1 MRRFSG
7 RVSLYFVTVLVLA
20 LLMIA
25 SIGAG
30 ACLADNW
37 TKTAERGLEGNYSQ
51 IQPKVSAQ
59 VRFNSVLY
67 AGTEDSQNGCQIWTY
82 NAGAWTKIVT
92 GGFGDKT
99 NATVKTMCVYNS
111 KLYVGTAKNGLA
123 GCEIWSFD
131 GSAWTQVNTDG
142 FGSPRNKGAF
152 SMAVFGSSLYIGTNN
167 STTGGEVW
175 KYNGSSWSAVEISG
189 FGDANNYSV
198 DSLCVYGSGLFAGTY
213 NHLSGCEVWR
223 YGGSSWTQSVGQAAD
238 GTLGTGPGFGG
249 AYENTSVSVMAVF
262 NGKLYAGLTTKWD
275 GEIWAIYMLVPKDWV
290 RNVWCFDGS
299 SWTSAPT
306 TGVGGKAG
314 YGTVNFDTGVTQ
326 NPAISIAVTGT
337 SLIIGTRNEAN
348 GCEVWSFDGS
358 AWTQLNTRGF
368 GNVNNIT
375 ASSLVTSGSDIW
387 VGTENQLNGADVWHY
402 NSVWTRISGRGF
414 ASNSNYSVAS
424 MLPLGGTLFA
434 GTAGNNGGELW
445 SNSGS
450 GWTFDNIIGDAN
462 NLRISSMAEYNSK
475 LYLGTKNTVDGGE
488 VWRYDGGSVTQV
500 SGSGFSTDPSSTVP
514 VMDDVPAM
522 AVYGGQ
528 LFAGTENLT
537 AWHNIA
543 PGCAVWRYDGSSW
556 TNEQGGG
563 FNDSKNMKVS
573 SMCAYNG
580 SLYVGLSNLS
590 TGCEIWRRDAFGGWS
605 QVNTDGFGNAGN
617 SIPSA
622 MVVCN
627 GNLYIGVSGHNAQVW
642 RYDGT
647 TWTQV
652 GANGL
657 VASGDSETLSL
668 AVLGGVL
675 YAGTSNGGNVARLMG
690 STWMAATAP
699 GFGEAQNTSVASLA
713 VFGNKIWAGT
723 TNSADG
729 AQIWSSQGPPGSIQ
743 SIGTQMGSHGQT
755 LGVAITGTGTHFVN
769 GTSAASFSGEG
780 ITVNSTTVSDATH
793 ATANITIA
801 PDAKADARDVN
812 VITTNDTPTSL
823 SKAFTVLNPRVTGV
837 TPTSMKQGETRDLTI
852 TGAETTFTG
861 GSTASISGTD
871 VAVNSTSVIDATH
884 IKVNV
889 TAADKA
895 QPGARDVIVTTPG
908 VTTDPLASGFTVHS
922 APPRLDSISKSYGR
936 VGDTVILSGEWFG
949 KLQLASAVKF
959 NGKAA
964 ECTSWNDTSITCKVP
979 SGAKS
984 GNVVVTTSEG
994 SSAGKAFAVVNTI
1007 PGNNISVDA
1016 GNAVKVVFDHVSSP
1030 GNTIGTVIHDP
1041 VVDGY
1046 TVLRGTSREISTDAG
1061 YSGDI
1066 TATMSYE
1073 GQTLLRLQEEGLVML
1088 HEEGGKWVEVTRS
1101 RDATQKTITG
1111 QVTGLSRFTLAIPD
1125 GIQLPAASTW
1135 YLAEG
1140 STDHGFSTYLTIE
1153 NPNNRAVTARI
1164 TYMTSGGVVN
1174 KPRFMLP
1181 AMSQTTINPADD
1193 LGASDFSTKV
1203 ECLDGEIIAVDRTM
1217 SWTGPGA
1224 ASSEGHSSIGVP
1236 GSDKTW
1242 YFPEGSSKW
1251 GFETWLLIQN
1261 PNSVKATCTLTYM
1274 IEGVGPRSV
1283 TKTVAPNSRGSFF
1296 MADDIGTAD
1305 ASIKITSDQPV
1316 IPERS
1321 MYRNNRREGH
1331 NSIGSTEPNQDYFM
1345 AEGTTNWGF
1354 TTYVLVQN
1362 PNNQP
1367 TDVTLTFM
1375 TPTGA
1380 ANGPT
1385 VTVRANG
1392 RKTFRLNDILPG
1404 KDCSIRVHGT
1414 LPIIAER
1421 SMYWTTSTG
1430 EASHDSI
1437 GVAGAHKTF
1446 YLPDGQSNIG
1456 WETWTLVQ
1464 NPNSTPVTVKIT
1476 YLTPSGQGNVDFTDT
1491 IPANSRKTYNMGDKM
1506 MNQRAAAL
1514 IESKTPGK
1522 KIMVER
1528 SMYWNNRGAGTCTI
1542 GGYSD

>member
-7 RVSLYFVTVLVLA
+7 RLSPYFVTVLVLA

-37 TKTAERGLEGNYSQ
+37 TKTAGGGLEGHYSQ
-51 IQPKVSAQ
+51 TEPKISAQ

-67 AGTEDSQNGCQIWTY
+67 AGTEDSQNGCQVWTY
-82 NAGAWTKIVT
+82 NAGTWTRIIT

-99 NATVKTMCVYNS
+99 NATVKSMCVYDS

-152 SMAVFGSSLYIGTNN
+152 SMAVFGSSLYVGTNN

-175 KYNGSSWSAVEISG
+175 KYNGSNWSAVEISG
-189 FGDANNYSV
+189 FGDANNFYV
-198 DSLCVYGSGLFAGTY
+198 ESLCVYGSGLFAGTY
-213 NHLSGCEVWR
+213 NNISGCAVWR
-223 YGGSSWTQSVGQAAD
+223 YDGSVWAQSVGQAAD

-249 AYENTSVSVMAVF
+249 GSENTSVSVMAVF
-262 NGKLYAGLTTKWD
+262 NGKLYAGLNTKWD
-275 GEIWAIYMLVPKDWV
+275 ANIWAIYMLVPKDWV
-290 RNVWCFDGS
+290 RSVWCFDGS

-306 TGVGGKAG
+306 TGVGGLAG
-314 YGTVNFDTGVTQ
+314 YGTVNFGAGVMQ

-337 SLIIGTRNEAN
+337 SLIVGTKNEAN

-368 GNVNNIT
+368 GNINNIT
-375 ASSLVTSGSDIW
+375 ASSMVTSGSEIW
-387 VGTENQLNGADVWHY
+387 VGTENQVNGADVWYY
-402 NSVWTRISGRGF
+402 NSGWTQVSSRGF
-414 ASNSNYSVAS
+414 AGNGNYSVAS
-424 MLPLGGTLFA
+424 MLPVGGTLFA

-445 SNSGS
+445 TNSGG
-450 GWTFDNIIGDAN
+450 GWTFANSVGDAN
-462 NLRISSMAEYNSK
+462 NLQISSMAEYNSK
-475 LYLGTKNTVDGGE
+475 LYLGTKNTTDGGE
-488 VWRYDGGSVTQV
+488 VWRYDSGTLTQV
-500 SGSGFSTDPSSTVP
+500 NTSGFGPDPSSTYNAF
-514 VMDDVPAM
+514 DDVPCM

-528 LFAGTENLT
+528 LYAGAQNVTSWHNLT
-537 AWHNIA
+537 
-543 PGCAVWRYDGSSW
+543 PGA
-556 TNEQGGG
+556 E
-563 FNDSKNMKVS
+563 
-573 SMCAYNG
+573 
-580 SLYVGLSNLS
+580 
-590 TGCEIWRRDAFGGWS
+590 
-605 QVNTDGFGNAGN
+605 
-617 SIPSA
+617 
-622 MVVCN
+622 
-627 GNLYIGVSGHNAQVW
+627 VW

-647 TWTQV
+647 TWTREQAAGFGDGYNMSVTSMCEYGGSLYVGTRNIQTGCEIWRRDGLGGWAQVNVDGFSNASNTAASAMTVCDGNLYVGVSGHNAQVMRYDGSTWTQV
-652 GANGL
+652 GADGL
-657 VASGDSETLSL
+657 IASGNSETLSL

-675 YAGTSNGGNVARLMG
+675 YAGTNNSGNVARLMG
-690 STWMAATAP
+690 STWVAATAP

-713 VFGNKIWAGT
+713 VFNNKIWAGT
-723 TNSADG
+723 TNSEDG

-743 SIGTQMGSHGQT
+743 SVGTQKGSHGQT
-755 LGVAITGTGTHFVN
+755 LDVAITGAGTHFLN
-769 GTSAASFSGEG
+769 GTSAASFSGKG
-780 ITVNSTTVSDATH
+780 ITVNSTTVSNATH

-801 PDAKADARDVN
+801 PDAQAGARDVN
-812 VITTNDTPTSL
+812 VITANDTPTSL
-823 SKAFTVLNPRVTGV
+823 NKAFTVLDPRVTGV
-837 TPTSMKQGETRDLTI
+837 APTSINQGETRDLTI

-861 GSTASISGTD
+861 GSTVSFSGTD
-871 VAVNSTSVIDATH
+871 VAINSTSVLDTTH

-889 TAADKA
+889 TADNKA
-895 QPGARDVIVTTPG
+895 QPGARDVTVTTPG

-922 APPRLDSISKSYGR
+922 APPRLDSLSKSYGR

-949 KLQLASAVKF
+949 KLQLDSVVKF
-959 NGKAA
+959 NGKTAD
-964 ECTSWNDTSITCKVP
+964 CTSWNDSTITCKVP

-1016 GNAVKVVFDHVSSP
+1016 GNDVTVVFDHVSSP
-1030 GNTIGTVIHDP
+1030 GNTLGTVIQDP

-1046 TVLRGTSREISTDAG
+1046 TALRGTSREIGTDAG

-1066 TATMSYE
+1066 TVTMSYA
-1073 GQTLLRLQEEGLVML
+1073 GHTLLRLQEEGLVML
-1088 HEEGGKWVEVTRS
+1088 HEEGGKWVEVTLN

-1164 TYMTSGGVVN
+1164 TYMTSSGVVN
-1174 KPRFMLP
+1174 RPKFMLP

-1217 SWTGPGA
+1217 TWTGPGA

-1236 GSDKTW
+1236 GSDQTW

-1274 IEGVGPRSV
+1274 IEGVGPKSV

-1296 MADDIGTAD
+1296 MADDIGAAD

-1321 MYRNNRREGH
+1321 TYRNNRREGQ
-1331 NSIGSTEPNQDYFM
+1331 NSIGSTEPNQDYYL

-1362 PNNQP
+1362 PNGQA

-1380 ANGPT
+1380 AQGPT
-1385 VTVRANG
+1385 VTIPANE

-1421 SMYWTTSTG
+1421 SMYWTTGTG
-1430 EASHDSI
+1430 EACHDSI

-1491 IPANSRKTYNMGDKM
+1491 VPANSRKTYNMGDKM
-1506 MNQRAAAL
+1506 MNQRAATL
-1514 IESKTPGK
+1514 VECKTAGK